1 MLRSYQLLSLTGC
14 TIPLD
19 ARSPGKLIRVGDDE
33 RPQHVKKLLVLGAG
47 ACGAAA
53 VAFTLVGGGVA
64 NADDQVV
71 GQYYKDAKSAINQM
85 GLVPVVVTTVGDR
98 KDWDNCIVTS
108 ANRGSRMDG
117 SGNRITNQMLVNLNC
132 YAKYGTALWPG
143 FSLQSPEGR
152 KMWEADMA
160 AKEQREAEA
169 KAAAQ
174 QAEQDQLAAV
184 DAEQAGE

>member
-1 MLRSYQLLSLTGC
+1 M
-14 TIPLD
+14 
-19 ARSPGKLIRVGDDE
+19 
-33 RPQHVKKLLVLGAG
+33 KKLFVLGAG

-53 VAFTLVGGGVA
+53 VALTMVGGGVA
-64 NADDQVV
+64 NADDQIV
-71 GQYYKDAKSAINQM
+71 GQYYKDAKARIGQM
-85 GLVPVVVTTVGDR
+85 GMTPVVATTVGDR

-108 ANRGSRMDG
+108 ANKSSFLDE
-117 SGNRITNQMLVNLNC
+117 SGNKSGNQMLVNLNC

-160 AKEQREAEA
+160 AKKQKEADA
-169 KAAAQ
+169 AAAAQ
-174 QAEQDQLAAV
+174 QQEQDELAAV